1 MFRDRF
7 CPFLEEKVHSSILA
21 REVALVH
28 IAETSGRFASEEE
41 GNEDESSAELTVT
54 GSVAAGEVRA
64 MYVHS
69 DGESKVQIII
79 RLPATYPIALPEIE
93 CTHKI
98 GIDESRYI
106 YQVKLHVLY
115 NC

>member
-1 MFRDRF
+1 M
-7 CPFLEEKVHSSILA
+7 HSSILA
-21 REVALVH
+21 REVALIH
-28 IAETSGRFASEEE
+28 IAEASGRFVSEEE
-41 GNEDESSAELTVT
+41 GNEDDSNAELTVT

-98 GIDESRYI
+98 GIDESRYT
-106 YQVKLHVLY
+106 YQMRSCLHY
-115 NC
+115 KC